1 MEEFKMKTKNLNA
14 GKMNRKDS
22 GLVSAEPK
30 AKPGVTN
37 KIFLTAT
44 LMLFLGFLYSPYAS
58 AQLSGQEIME
68 KVYHNPSGDDV
79 QGRLTMTLINRQG
92 ESRVRNL
99 QQYTKDYGDV
109 EKRVMFFLS
118 PADVQGTSFMNWS
131 YTDGSDDDQWIYLP
145 ALKRV
150 RRISSDGK
158 GDYFM
163 GSDFTYDDLGERHPD
178 EDNHELT
185 DEEDIDGK
193 ECWVIESTPKDPDY
207 MYSKTV
213 TWVMKDNYM
222 GLKREFYDDRGRHLK
237 TLTIKDYGQINGF
250 WTILETEMNN
260 VQRDHSTHMKFSDV
274 NINQGIPDR
283 MFTERN
289 MMLGQ

>member
-1 MEEFKMKTKNLNA
+1 MKTNNLNA
-14 GKMNRKDS
+14 GKMNWKDA
-22 GLVSAEPK
+22 GFVSAEPM
-30 AKPGVTN
+30 AKPGVIN
-37 KIFLTAT
+37 KILLITA
-44 LMLFLGFLYSPYAS
+44 LMLSPGFLSSPDVS
-58 AQLSGQEIME
+58 AQPGGQEIME

-79 QGRLTMTLINRQG
+79 EGRLTMTLINRQG
-92 ESRVRNL
+92 ERRVRNL
-99 QQYTKDYGDV
+99 QQYTKDFGDV
-109 EKRVMFFLS
+109 EKRIMFFLS

-131 YTDGSDDDQWIYLP
+131 YADGSDDDQWIYLP
-145 ALKRV
+145 ALRRV
-150 RRISSDGK
+150 LRISSDGK

-185 DEEDIDGK
+185 GEETIDGK
-193 ECWVIESTPKDPDY
+193 ACWVIESTPKDPDY

-213 TWVMKDNYM
+213 TWVMKDNYI

-237 TLTIKDYGQINGF
+237 TLAIKDYDQINGF
-250 WTILETEMNN
+250 WTILETEMKN
-260 VQRDHSTHMKFSDV
+260 VQRDHTTHMQFSDV
-274 NINQGIPDR
+274 KINQGIPDR

>member
-1 MEEFKMKTKNLNA
+1 MEELKMKTNNL
-14 GKMNRKDS
+14 KTREMNCKDAAINRVDTRTNS
-22 GLVSAEPK
+22 VFLMNVLLLMAIMLLPGL
-30 AKPGVTN
+30 
-37 KIFLTAT
+37 
-44 LMLFLGFLYSPYAS
+44 
-58 AQLSGQEIME
+58 LSGNKAFAQVSGKEIME

-79 QGRLTMTLINRQG
+79 QGQLTMTLVNRQG
-92 ESRVRNL
+92 ERRVRNL

-109 EKRVMFFLS
+109 EKKVMFFLS
-118 PADVQGTSFMNWS
+118 PADVKGTSFMSWS

-145 ALKRV
+145 ALKRI

-163 GSDFTYDDLGERHPD
+163 GSDFTYDDLGDRHPD
-178 EDNHELT
+178 EDDHKLT
-185 DEEDIDGK
+185 GEETIDGK
-193 ECWVIESTPKDPDY
+193 VCWVIESTPKDPGY

-213 TWVMKDNYM
+213 TWVMKDNYL
-222 GLKREFYDDRGRHLK
+222 GLKREFYDERGRHLK
-237 TLTIKDYGQINGF
+237 TLTIKDYDQIGGF
-250 WTILETEMNN
+250 WTILETEMKN

-274 NINQGIPDR
+274 KINQGIPDR

>member
-1 MEEFKMKTKNLNA
+1 MAML
-14 GKMNRKDS
+14 RKR
-22 GLVSAEPK
+22 
-30 AKPGVTN
+30 
-37 KIFLTAT
+37 I
-44 LMLFLGFLYSPYAS
+44 
-58 AQLSGQEIME
+58 
-68 KVYHNPSGDDV
+68 
-79 QGRLTMTLINRQG
+79 
-92 ESRVRNL
+92 
-99 QQYTKDYGDV
+99 
-109 EKRVMFFLS
+109 MFFLS

-145 ALKRV
+145 ALRRI

-178 EDNHELT
+178 EDNHELKG
-185 DEEDIDGK
+185 EETIDGK

-213 TWVMKDNYM
+213 TWVMKDNYI

-237 TLTIKDYGQINGF
+237 TLTIKDYDQIDGF
-250 WTILETEMNN
+250 WTILETEMKN

-274 NINQGIPDR
+274 KINQGIPDR

>member
-1 MEEFKMKTKNLNA
+1 MKTNNLNA
-14 GKMNRKDS
+14 
-22 GLVSAEPK
+22 
-30 AKPGVTN
+30 N
-37 KIFLTAT
+37 KINFKDAGNYRVDTRTNSVFLMNVSLLLA
-44 LMLFLGFLYSPYAS
+44 LMLSLGL
-58 AQLSGQEIME
+58 LSGHKAFAQVSGKEIME

-109 EKRVMFFLS
+109 EKKVMFFLS
-118 PADVQGTSFMNWS
+118 PADVKGTSFMSWS

-145 ALKRV
+145 ALKRI

-178 EDNHELT
+178 EDDHKLT
-185 DEEDIDGK
+185 GEETIDGK
-193 ECWVIESTPKDPDY
+193 ECWVIESTPKDQDY
-207 MYSKTV
+207 MYSRTI
-213 TWVMKDNYM
+213 TWVMKDNYL

-237 TLTIKDYGQINGF
+237 TLTIKDYDQIDGF
-250 WTILETEMNN
+250 WTILETEMKN
-260 VQRDHSTHMKFSDV
+260 VQRDHTTHMKFSDV
-274 NINQGIPDR
+274 KINQGIPDR

>member
-1 MEEFKMKTKNLNA
+1 MEEFKMKSNNLNTGKINWKDA
-14 GKMNRKDS
+14 GF
-22 GLVSAEPK
+22 VFAEPK
-30 AKPGVTN
+30 AKPGVIN
-37 KIFLTAT
+37 KILLITA
-44 LMLFLGFLYSPYAS
+44 LMLSPGFLSSPDVS
-58 AQLSGQEIME
+58 AQPGGQEIME

-79 QGRLTMTLINRQG
+79 EGRLTMTLINRQG
-92 ESRVRNL
+92 ERRVRNL

-109 EKRVMFFLS
+109 EKRIMFFLS

-131 YTDGSDDDQWIYLP
+131 YADGSDDDQWIYLP
-145 ALKRV
+145 ALRRV

-185 DEEDIDGK
+185 GEDTIDGK

-213 TWVMKDNYM
+213 TWVMKDNYI

-237 TLTIKDYGQINGF
+237 TLTIKDYDQINGF
-250 WTILETEMNN
+250 WTILETEMKN
-260 VQRDHSTHMKFSDV
+260 VQRDHTTHMQFSDV
-274 NINQGIPDR
+274 KINQGIPDR